1 MKRSGIILLIGSGVL
16 WCNCSFGQYSTD
28 CKTGTNA
35 ILLNSSSFSLSVSDP
50 KLSFDWTSLP
60 AYVETKNFRFF
71 GIAGVD
77 AKNKSGIGNLF
88 SKGYIVP
95 ESDLHGVFGFYLSN
109 AISKTGN
116 SERNFLNKE
125 KSDIQIKLLDSYSTI
140 IDAYRDTLTND
151 DITYLK
157 NNLKKNKNDLNHFI
171 DSFSIINADLYKV
184 PAKTKILD
192 RIKMEMEKSGKAIL
206 SHSDLDSFR
215 RKYTDQ
221 RRGILSTDYY
231 RITVFAF
238 GNINASAF
246 KHFEK
251 LDTSNFAKSF
261 RDVNFMGG
269 SFGLGVNAEW
279 KIFRIGITY
288 SYELTNNFPTL
299 KSTDYVVTS
308 VFSNQNQKL
317 SSEDKLTA
325 YSGEYGEVEINELNL
340 DLIINVALN
349 KERSNYILINPYLH
363 GTLFSRNTALLPNI
377 TSVGTGF
384 YFFRKDSK
392 FLGGLYI
399 ELPDVNNTMEK
410 RKPVEKQ
417 NLRPANKRLTF
428 GISAKMSI
436 NAIRFW

>member
-1 MKRSGIILLIGSGVL
+1 M
-16 WCNCSFGQYSTD
+16 N
-28 CKTGTNA
+28 
-35 ILLNSSSFSLSVSDP
+35 
-50 KLSFDWTSLP
+50 
-60 AYVETKNFRFF
+60 
-71 GIAGVD
+71 
-77 AKNKSGIGNLF
+77 
-88 SKGYIVP
+88 
-95 ESDLHGVFGFYLSN
+95 H
-109 AISKTGN
+109 
-116 SERNFLNKE
+116 
-125 KSDIQIKLLDSYSTI
+125 
-140 IDAYRDTLTND
+140 
-151 DITYLK
+151 YLK
-157 NNLKKNKNDLNHFI
+157 EFATIHGDLLK
-171 DSFSIINADLYKV
+171 DST
-184 PAKTKILD
+184 KTKILLK
-192 RIKMEMEKSGKAIL
+192 IKKEMEKSEKAIL
-206 SHSDLDSFR
+206 SDSNYDSL
-215 RKYTDQ
+215 RKNYADQ
-221 RRGILSTDYY
+221 RRGLLTTNYY

-251 LDTSNFAKSF
+251 LDTSDFAKSF

-349 KERSNYILINPYLH
+349 KERSNYVLINPYLH

-392 FLGGLYI
+392 FLGGLYV

-428 GISAKMSI
+428 GLSAKMSLS
-436 NAIRFW
+436 AIRFW